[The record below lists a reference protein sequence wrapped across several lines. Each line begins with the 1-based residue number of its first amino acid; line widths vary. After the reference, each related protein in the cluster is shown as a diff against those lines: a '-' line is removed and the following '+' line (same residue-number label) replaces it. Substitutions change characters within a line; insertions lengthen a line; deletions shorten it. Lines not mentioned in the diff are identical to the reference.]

1 VVCSARRARLSRRRF
16 LGGALAAGAGA
27 TGLALAGCGAGEE
40 GEGSPQAV
48 ETVEG
53 EPKRGGTIRTAS
65 TAPILSLDPH
75 TVEGSFV
82 AANFCSYVV
91 HTTDW
96 QGTVG
101 DLAESWEIVDEL
113 NWIFKIRRDVR
124 FQDIPPANGRALVAE
139 DIPKS
144 IDRRNGMPGAP
155 KDFEQWTDNYEA
167 PDTLTFTLRTSR
179 PYGYLLM
186 TLGSPMTAI
195 IPIEAVEEF
204 GDLESHAIGSGP
216 FMLKRHS
223 RDEGVDMVRNPN
235 YYHEFPYID
244 GSSIKV
250 LPDQASIQAAFRAG
264 TLDVYDAP
272 NKLQADAASGVSG
285 TSVQSY
291 LERTYSVFVLNG
303 ARVEA
308 FKDERVREAVDLA
321 LDRKAM
327 IDKLHFGDAELAGP
341 AGPLWDSA
349 LPAEE
354 VEAAY
359 QRDVGKARQ
368 LLSAAGAE
376 GLRFKLSFASYQD
389 NPDRA
394 SIIKDNLAEA
404 GINAELQAQELGT
417 WLADMLGGN
426 FETTTYAHLSYLSDD
441 IQLQSHHTYGWFRN
455 EENFLGIEDPEIDAL
470 CDKIQETI
478 DDEERNK
485 LAWDMQRL
493 VLKRHGPTLVLYEPY
508 GFWCAY
514 DYIKGYT
521 PTAYGFGLYKY
532 DYWIDKG

>member
-1 VVCSARRARLSRRRF
+1 MFNRARLSRRRF
-16 LGGALAAGAGA
+16 LGGTLAAGAGA
-27 TGLALAGCGAGEE
+27 AGLALAACGGGEEE
-40 GEGSPQAV
+40 GEGTPQAV

-53 EPKRGGTIRTAS
+53 EPKRGGIIRSPTTAS
-65 TAPILSLDPH
+65 ILSLDPH
-75 TVEGSFV
+75 TTEGV
-82 AANFCSYVV
+82 LLAAGFYSYVV
-91 HTTDW
+91 HVTDW
-96 QGTVG
+96 QGNVG

-113 NWIFKIRRDVR
+113 DWIFKIRGDVR
-124 FQDIPPANGRALVAE
+124 FQDIPPVNGRELTAQ
-139 DIPKS
+139 DIPAS
-144 IDRRNGMPGAP
+144 IDRLRSLPGASQQW
-155 KDFEQWTDNYEA
+155 ELWTDKYEA
-167 PDTLTFTLRTSR
+167 PDARTFTFRTSK

-186 TLGSPMTAI
+186 TLGSPLTAI
-195 IPIEAVEEF
+195 IPVEAAEHF
-204 GDLESHAIGSGP
+204 GDLKSHAIGSGP

-272 NKLQADAASGVSG
+272 NRLQADAVSGVSG

-341 AGPLWDSA
+341 VGPLWDST
-349 LPAEE
+349 LPPEE
-354 VEAAY
+354 IEAAY
-359 QRDVGKARQ
+359 QRDVEKARQ

-376 GLRFKLSFASYQD
+376 DLRFKLSFASYQD

-394 SIIKDNLAEA
+394 AIIKENLAEA
-404 GINAELQAQELGT
+404 GINVELQAGELGT
-417 WLADMLGGN
+417 WLADLLGGN
-426 FETTTYAHLSYLSDD
+426 FETTSFGHLPYLSDD
-441 IQLQSHHTYGWFRN
+441 IQLQSHHTYGFSRN
-455 EENFLGIEDPEIDAL
+455 EESFLGVEDPEVDATL
-470 CDKIQETI
+470 EKIHETI
-478 DDEERNK
+478 DDDDRIK
-485 LAWDMQRL
+485 LAQDVQRL
-493 VLKRHGPTLVLYEPY
+493 ILKRHGPTLVLYQPY
-508 GFWCAY
+508 GYWVAY

-521 PTAYGFGLYKY
+521 PTAYGLGLYKY

>member
-1 VVCSARRARLSRRRF
+1 MFNRARLSRRRF
-16 LGGALAAGAGA
+16 LGGTLAAGAGA
-27 TGLALAGCGAGEE
+27 AGLALAACGGGEEE
-40 GEGSPQAV
+40 GEGTPQAV

-53 EPKRGGTIRTAS
+53 EPKRGGTIRTATMAS
-65 TAPILSLDPH
+65 ILGLDPH
-75 TVEGSFV
+75 STEGV
-82 AANFCSYVV
+82 LLAAGFYSYVV
-91 HTTDW
+91 HVTDW
-96 QGTVG
+96 QGNVG

-113 NWIFKIRRDVR
+113 DWIFKIRGDVR
-124 FQDIPPANGRALVAE
+124 FQDIPPVNGRQLTAQ
-139 DIPKS
+139 DIPAS
-144 IDRRNGMPGAP
+144 IDRLRSLPGASQQW
-155 KDFEQWTDNYEA
+155 ELWTDKYEA
-167 PDTLTFTLRTSR
+167 PDARTFTFRTSK

-186 TLGSPMTAI
+186 TLGSPLTAI
-195 IPIEAVEEF
+195 IPVEAAEHF
-204 GDLESHAIGSGP
+204 GDLKSHAIGSGP

-264 TLDVYDAP
+264 NLDVYDAP
-272 NKLQADAASGVSG
+272 NRLQADAVSGVSG

-341 AGPLWDSA
+341 VGPLWDST
-349 LPAEE
+349 LPPEE
-354 VEAAY
+354 IEAAY
-359 QRDVGKARQ
+359 QRDVEKAKQ

-376 GLRFKLSFASYQD
+376 DLSFKLSFASYQD

-394 SIIKDNLAEA
+394 AIIKENLAEA
-404 GINAELQAQELGT
+404 GINVELQAGELGT
-417 WLADMLGGN
+417 WLADLLGGN
-426 FETTTYAHLSYLSDD
+426 FETTSFGHLPYLSDD
-441 IQLQSHHTYGWFRN
+441 IQLQSHHTYGFSRN
-455 EENFLGIEDPEIDAL
+455 EESFLGVEDPEVDATL
-470 CDKIQETI
+470 EKIHETI
-478 DDEERNK
+478 DEDDRIE
-485 LAWDMQRL
+485 LAQDVQRL
-493 VLKRHGPTLVLYEPY
+493 ILKRHGPTLVLYQPY
-508 GFWCAY
+508 GYWVAY

-521 PTAYGFGLYKY
+521 PTAYGLGLYKY